1 MHLNVSFLP
10 QEHTGLEIE
19 TWAGCS
25 DLWSA
30 KITAFTGRSV
40 GAIIRTIENL
50 CLLCPLWLLGCLSLL
65 SHCIG
70 VNKEHWRAPALLWQ
84 LREHHFLLIILD
96 SASHCSGAQSGKPT
110 ANATKNK
117 QHWSLPGKRHA
128 GRKAGSVFSWPG
140 NFNQTCLLGVCV
152 GGDCSHTTEMLS

>member
-1 MHLNVSFLP
+1 MKHEQKGKGEIKGWTISFGQSPGFWMHLNVSFLP
-10 QEHTGLEIE
+10 QKHTGLEIE
-19 TWAGCS
+19 SWAGFS

-40 GAIIRTIENL
+40 AAIIRTMQNL
-50 CLLCPLWLLGCLSLL
+50 CLLCPLWMLWLLGCPSLL

-84 LREHHFLLIILD
+84 LWKHHFLLIILD
-96 SASHCSGAQSGKPT
+96 SASHCSETQSGKPV

-117 QHWSLPGKRHA
+117 
-128 GRKAGSVFSWPG
+128 
-140 NFNQTCLLGVCV
+140 
-152 GGDCSHTTEMLS
+152 